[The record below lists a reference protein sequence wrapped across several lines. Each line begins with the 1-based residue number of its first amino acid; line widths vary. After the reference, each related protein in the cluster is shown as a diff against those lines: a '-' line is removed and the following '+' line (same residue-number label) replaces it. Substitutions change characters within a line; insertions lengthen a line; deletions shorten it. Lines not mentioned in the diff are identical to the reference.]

1 MTSYIFII
9 LAAFFNAVMD
19 VLLWHFDK
27 SIFSKYNAKWWN
39 PSISWQYVKLTFN
52 WMRFDAWHIAKT
64 AMLLSLFA
72 AVHFYTPVFG
82 WLDIFIMWF
91 VWGVVFESFYKYALR
106 HGSANKWCRYQWS
119 ACNFNLLGIQPPD
132 CIGFSN
138 VLHHSQR
145 TRYDIREHTKV

>member
-1 MTSYIFII
+1 MTSYLFII

-27 SIFSKYNAKWWN
+27 SIFSKYNSKWWN

-91 VWGVVFESFYKYALR
+91 VWGVVFESFYKYAFR
-106 HGSANKWCRYQWS
+106 HGTPNK
-119 ACNFNLLGIQPPD
+119 
-132 CIGFSN
+132 
-138 VLHHSQR
+138 
-145 TRYDIREHTKV
+145 